1 MTTNNGET
9 DRTGALALSRRLFL
23 VACAGLIAPS
33 AGCSSIGSRI
43 RAAYAFGSDPPL
55 AHYREILRALV
66 RTVLPCEDRAFPVS
80 DDVVV
85 SRLLELFELETDERF
100 LAVQQTLIFFDDV
113 ELFAESAPFL
123 EAERVAVDAEARS
136 TPPEQLRE
144 RSKYDAARYAE
155 FAASHNRDA
164 RRFVHLTLADQRA
177 YFALWG
183 RSAFIVKRRFVAA
196 ARALIMVSA
205 YSMDTVWAVVGY
217 EGPILRR

>member
-1 MTTNNGET
+1 MTKSNPEM
-9 DRTGALALSRRLFL
+9 DRSGALAISRRLFL

-33 AGCSSIGSRI
+33 AGCSSIGTRI
-43 RAAYAFGSDPPL
+43 RAAYAFGNDPPL

-100 LAVQQTLIFFDDV
+100 LTVQQTLIFFDDV

-123 EAERVAVDAEARS
+123 ESERVAVDVEARS
-136 TPPEQLRE
+136 VPPERLRE
-144 RSKYDAARYAE
+144 RITYDAARYSE
-155 FAASHNRDA
+155 FAASHKRDV
-164 RRFVHLTLADQRA
+164 RQFVHLPLADQRA

-183 RSAFIVKRRFVAA
+183 QSAFIVKRRFVAA

-205 YSMDTVWAVVGY
+205 YSTDALWAVVGY